1 MTRESMN
8 IAMIGRGAIAHYAAR
23 KLEEKGHRVSTF
35 LVRPG
40 RLEGSSRRS
49 DGEPLLVS
57 KVSDLPADIDR
68 VADCAGHQALRAY
81 GPDIL
86 RAGYDLTTVSLGAL
100 ADRALESELNMA
112 ARDGGSTLTLASG
125 AIGALD
131 VLRAGRV
138 GGLTSVRYIGRKPPA
153 GWKGSP
159 AEQKLDLASMGDE
172 PETHFLGDAR
182 EAAQAY
188 PKNANVA
195 AAVALAGIG
204 FDKTQAQ
211 LIADP
216 TISTNIHQVEAT
228 GEFGRF
234 EFQISGNPL
243 PDNPKS
249 SALAAMSVVEAILN
263 GISDIRF

>member
-1 MTRESMN
+1 MK
-8 IAMIGRGAIAHYAAR
+8 IAMIGRGAIAGYATR
-23 KLEEKGHRVSTF
+23 KLEKEGHRVSAF
-35 LVRPG
+35 LVRPE
-40 RLEGSSRRS
+40 RLEESRQIES
-49 DGEPLLVS
+49 EAPFLVS
-57 KVSDLPADIDR
+57 KVSDLPSDIDCI
-68 VADCAGHQALRAY
+68 ADCAGHQALRVY

-86 RAGYDLTTVSLGAL
+86 RAGFNLITVSLGAL
-100 ADRALESELNMA
+100 AEKGLEAELKKA
-112 ARDGGSTLTLASG
+112 ARDGGGTLTLASG

-131 VLRAGRV
+131 VLRAARV
-138 GGLTSVRYIGRKPPA
+138 GELTSVRYIGRKPPA
-153 GWKGSP
+153 GWMGSP
-159 AEQKLDLASMGDE
+159 AEAKLDLAGMRDE
-172 PETHFLGDAR
+172 PETHFFGDAR

-195 AAVALAGIG
+195 AAVALAGVG
-204 FDKTQAQ
+204 FDKTQVQ

-249 SALAAMSVVEAILN
+249 SALAAMSVVDAVLN
-263 GISDIRF
+263 SARRIRF